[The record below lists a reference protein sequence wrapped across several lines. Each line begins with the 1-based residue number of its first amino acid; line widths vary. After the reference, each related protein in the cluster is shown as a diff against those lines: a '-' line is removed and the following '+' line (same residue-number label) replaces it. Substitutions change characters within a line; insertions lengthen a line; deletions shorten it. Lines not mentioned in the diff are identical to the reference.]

1 MDMKLKIVIVVF
13 VLIAVVYAIYFIIN
27 DFKKQNR
34 TDKINKNIK
43 EAFEEYD
50 FRKHVLSQLDSYEI
64 DKQTKSNIYENITDQ
79 IEKYKDM
86 PFDQLDESIQELV
99 KTSKDKLKSYI
110 SLEKRQKKENFMEK
124 SNKNVKDEDVDDDE
138 DMDDDDTNDTN
149 DKGDVEKIKDKPLDN
164 NDDIDDDIDEGFENN
179 EIISHLTSAK
189 DLISKVT
196 ERIMMKK
203 TSPGV
208 SPSPAPKSSL
218 TKTQQKSPQKDI
230 IEGFDNFS
238 SNKGYA
244 FI

>member
-99 KTSKDKLKSYI
+99 KTSEKKLKSYI
-110 SLEKRQKKENFMEK
+110 PLEKKSKKEKFMEK
-124 SNKNVKDEDVDDDE
+124 SNKNVKDDDNDDMEDK
-138 DMDDDDTNDTN
+138 DDDDKDDNDDME
-149 DKGDVEKIKDKPLDN
+149 DKDVEKMKDEQQ
-164 NDDIDDDIDEGFENN
+164 DDIDEGFEDN

-189 DLISKVT
+189 DLISKAT

-203 TSPGV
+203 TPSPGH
-208 SPSPAPKSSL
+208 SPSPKSSL
-218 TKTQQKSPQKDI
+218 TKKSPQKDI
-230 IEGFDNFS
+230 IEGFDNFG

-244 FI
+244 FL